1 MFLAIVNLVPKKAF
15 FTKRALLQAALVV
28 FLVSFAASQQIT
40 KFAVVDT
47 NKVYQAYFRNSA
59 AVRNYESK
67 REEFKAELDRLVAE
81 LQNLNDQKIEAAQLG
96 NKAQVKKLESEIARK
111 TSYITDYTNAK
122 NSELDSLK
130 KSLEDNDSFYKKLYD
145 TLARVAEKGG
155 YSMILNLQES
165 TSILWF
171 SPSVDITD
179 EVISALGLVM

>member
-1 MFLAIVNLVPKKAF
+1 MCLPNIRSITKK
-15 FTKRALLQAALVV
+15 ALLQAALLVV
-28 FLVSFAASQQIT
+28 LITLATTQQIT

-47 NKVYQAYFRNSA
+47 AKVYQAYFRNSA
-59 AVRNYESK
+59 AVRSYESK

-81 LQNLNDQKIEAAQLG
+81 LQNLNEQRIEAAQLG
-96 NKAQVKKLESEIARK
+96 NNTKVRKLDAEIARK
-111 TSYITDYTNAK
+111 TDYVTDYTNAK

-145 TLARVAEKGG
+145 TLARIAEKGG

-179 EVISALGLVM
+179 DVISALGLVM